1 MATPGAA
8 TDLAISGLTKVF
20 GTSTAVDGVTLRI
33 GAGEMVA
40 LLGPSGCGKTTT
52 LRMIAG
58 LVEPTEG
65 DVLIGGFRVTHIP
78 VHRRNIGMLFQNY
91 ALFPHLSVAEN
102 VAFGLQMRGLGRT
115 AIRPKVEAALALVQ
129 LGDYADRL
137 PSALSGGQQQRV
149 ALARAIVIEP
159 SLLLLDEPL
168 GALDRNL
175 RESMQVEI
183 RQIQKRLGITAV
195 LVTHDQEEALTMTDR
210 VVIMRDGRLEQVG
223 TPEEIYRRPAS
234 RFVASFIGA
243 SNFLRGTIEGRTG
256 DRLQVRLS
264 SGGQVLMP
272 WPGGRYAEG
281 GRKDVL
287 ISVRPEAVS
296 LGDLDDDA
304 LASQGGTPATV
315 EQVVYRG
322 QTTHVH
328 MKLDDGEPFV
338 AFLPNRL
345 GEGSGPA
352 FAAGDRI
359 RASWPPESNWLVADA

>member
-1 MATPGAA
+1 VTDRA

-33 GAGEMVA
+33 GAGELVA

-65 DVLIGGFRVTHIP
+65 DVLIGGARVTHIP

-102 VAFGLQMRGLGRT
+102 VAFGLQMRGLGRA

-159 SLLLLDEPL
+159 TLLLLDEPL

-175 RESMQVEI
+175 R
-183 RQIQKRLGITAV
+183 QKRLGITAV
-195 LVTHDQEEALTMTDR
+195 LVTHDQEEALTMADR
-210 VVIMRDGRLEQVG
+210 VVIMRGGRLEQVG
-223 TPEEIYRRPAS
+223 TPEEIYSRPAS

-243 SNFLRGTIEGRTG
+243 SNFLRGTVDGRRG
-256 DRLQVRLS
+256 SMLRVRLAG
-264 SGGQVLMP
+264 GGQVLVP
-272 WPGGRYAEG
+272 WPDD

-287 ISVRPEAVS
+287 ISVRPEAVG
-296 LGDLDDDA
+296 LAILDEA
-304 LASQGGTPATV
+304 ASASEEGAPATV
-315 EQVVYRG
+315 QQIVYRG

-328 MKLDDGEPFV
+328 MRLADGEPFV
-338 AFLPNRL
+338 AFLPNRQ
-345 GEGSGPA
+345 GE
-352 FAAGDRI
+352 AASQSLTVGDRVF
-359 RASWPPESNWLVADA
+359 ASWSAKSNWLVADS